1 MGIANPY
8 CTCTLHEYLLFITG
22 GNSVPPC
29 SWLSVPPHP
38 TAAAFLC
45 PETFFFLNPATNV
58 ISAHRNTANSFWS
71 VPGGDRDVFI
81 HSGVGGTP
89 PTSSPLLSPRSSPL
103 IRSKKRGHKWKHDDL
118 FRFLSL
124 QLGACLINII
134 WAGSVQCFLR
144 HLFWVILSLF
154 IGIKMAQTK
163 DPFRVACQIH

>member
-1 MGIANPY
+1 MFLLAPD
-8 CTCTLHEYLLFITG
+8 CQSLHTLQQQHFFALK
-22 GNSVPPC
+22 
-29 SWLSVPPHP
+29 LS
-38 TAAAFLC
+38 FL
-45 PETFFFLNPATNV
+45 TQLSAATNI
-58 ISAHRNTANSFWS
+58 ISTHGKAANSFWS
-71 VPGGDRDVFI
+71 MPGGDRDAFI
-81 HSGVGGTP
+81 HPGVGGQVLP
-89 PTSSPLLSPRSSPL
+89 PASPLPLLSPPFSPL

-118 FRFLSL
+118 FGFLSL